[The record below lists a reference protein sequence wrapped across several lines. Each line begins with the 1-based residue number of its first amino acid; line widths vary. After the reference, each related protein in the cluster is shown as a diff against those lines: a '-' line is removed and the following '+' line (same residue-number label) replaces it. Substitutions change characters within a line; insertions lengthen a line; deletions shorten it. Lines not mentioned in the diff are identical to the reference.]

1 MHGGI
6 EEEVTSSPL
15 PQQRKGYQ
23 RRRWREVVVQDAC
36 GALSNP
42 CSECRW
48 SWFGVLRFT
57 LRLTGRNRCTTEVR
71 LAPMPT
77 FNPSA
82 GSSKV
87 KCVLQTYCVEKVGLN
102 FGKAA
107 VVVIGWLELVGL

>member
-1 MHGGI
+1 
-6 EEEVTSSPL
+6 
-15 PQQRKGYQ
+15 
-23 RRRWREVVVQDAC
+23 
-36 GALSNP
+36 
-42 CSECRW
+42 
-48 SWFGVLRFT
+48 
-57 LRLTGRNRCTTEVR
+57 
-71 LAPMPT
+71 MPT